1 MKGTVGDVSDVL
13 EVRPDALGPEVL
25 EAVVRALDGSGSVL
39 PHLVGPDGEAIE
51 LPAGI
56 QSVLVSIVEN
66 LRAGNGVSVIPLH
79 AELTTVQAAELL
91 NVSRPYLIKQIEAGG
106 IPHHMVGTHRRL
118 KLVDVLAYRDRLEAQ
133 ANDALD
139 AMTAEAEEL
148 GLYQ

>member
-1 MKGTVGDVSDVL
+1 MSDVL

-25 EAVVRALDGSGSVL
+25 EAVVRALEGTGTSL
-39 PHLVGPDGEAIE
+39 PRLVGPDGDAIE
-51 LPAGI
+51 LPERI
-56 QSVLVSIVEN
+56 QSLLVSIVEN

-91 NVSRPYLIKQIEAGG
+91 NMSRPHLIKQIEAGE

-133 ANDALD
+133 ANEALD
-139 AMTAEAEEL
+139 AMTAEAEDL

>member
-1 MKGTVGDVSDVL
+1 MSDVL

-25 EAVVRALDGSGSVL
+25 EAVVRALEGTGPGL
-39 PHLVGPDGEAIE
+39 TRLVGPDGEAIE
-51 LPAGI
+51 LPERI
-56 QSVLVSIVEN
+56 QALLVSIVEN
-66 LRAGNGVSVIPLH
+66 LQAGNGVSVIPLH

-91 NVSRPYLIKQIEAGG
+91 NVSRPHLIKQIGAGE
-106 IPHHMVGTHRRL
+106 ISHHMVGTHRRL

-133 ANDALD
+133 ANEALD